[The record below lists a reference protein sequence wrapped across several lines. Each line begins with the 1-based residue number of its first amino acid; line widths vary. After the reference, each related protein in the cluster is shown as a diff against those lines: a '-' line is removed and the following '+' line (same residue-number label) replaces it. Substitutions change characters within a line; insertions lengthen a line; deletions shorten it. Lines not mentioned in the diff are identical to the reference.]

1 MRATQ
6 LRNPWFID
14 PAVLLGNI
22 ALSMAH
28 LYAIHEFTSWRQFPD
43 VIDHASLGA
52 FETTVGWFFLRS
64 PWAGKI
70 TEIMGTMTTPGPEG
84 PTVAT
89 LKVTTDE
96 PKP

>member
-1 MRATQ
+1 MTTLAAHPTAT
-6 LRNPWFID
+6 
-14 PAVLLGNI
+14 G
-22 ALSMAH
+22 
-28 LYAIHEFTSWRQFPD
+28 AIHVLFPVVD